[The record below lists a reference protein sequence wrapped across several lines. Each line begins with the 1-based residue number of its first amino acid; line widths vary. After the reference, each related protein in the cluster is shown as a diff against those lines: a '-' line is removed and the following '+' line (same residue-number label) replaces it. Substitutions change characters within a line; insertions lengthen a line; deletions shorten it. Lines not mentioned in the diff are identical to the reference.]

1 MESLD
6 FQTALQRMDARDPAG
21 AEVALRSVL
30 ALTPDHP
37 DVRYEL
43 ARALI
48 AQGRFADGWPL
59 FEDRT
64 TRRTSAANQLPFPEW
79 KGEPLAGKRL
89 LIWREQGFGDQIQMA
104 RFLPAL
110 GADAI
115 VYAGKASLERLF
127 RQLPLDYVPVGPGI
141 NSLPACDYWT
151 LPFSLPARIGLTPDA
166 VSAAPYLAGQ
176 PKRAGGGIGLAWRGN
191 ALPDPGRSLSPEAAA
206 RLLARPDVVSLQP
219 EDSGAA
225 DFQDT
230 ADLIAGLDLVIS
242 IDTSVAHLAG
252 ALGKPVWLLLPALRE
267 DFRWMIGGA
276 ASPWYPTMRIHRQPR
291 PGDWDSVIDEIEATL
306 P

>member
-1 MESLD
+1 MESFDL
-6 FQTALQRMDARDPAG
+6 QTALRRMEAGDPAG
-21 AEVALRSVL
+21 AEAALRPIL
-30 ALTPDHP
+30 ALAPDHP

-48 AQGRFADGWPL
+48 AQGRFAEGWPL
-59 FEDRT
+59 LEART

-110 GADAI
+110 GADSI
-115 VYAGKASLERLF
+115 VYAGKAALERLL

-151 LPFSLPARIGLTPDA
+151 LPFSLPARVGLTPDA
-166 VSAAPYLAGQ
+166 VPAAPYLAGQ
-176 PKRAGGGIGLAWRGN
+176 ARPAGGRIGLAWRGN
-191 ALPDPGRSLSPEAAA
+191 ALPDPGRSLSPEAAR
-206 RLLARPDVVSLQP
+206 RLLARPDIVSLQP

-252 ALGKPVWLLLPALRE
+252 AMGKPVWLLLPATRE
-267 DFRWMIGGA
+267 DFRWMTGGA
-276 ASPWYPTMRIHRQPR
+276 VSPWYPTMRILRQAQ
-291 PGDWDSVIDEIEATL
+291 PGDWEPVVDEVLTDL
-306 P
+306 R